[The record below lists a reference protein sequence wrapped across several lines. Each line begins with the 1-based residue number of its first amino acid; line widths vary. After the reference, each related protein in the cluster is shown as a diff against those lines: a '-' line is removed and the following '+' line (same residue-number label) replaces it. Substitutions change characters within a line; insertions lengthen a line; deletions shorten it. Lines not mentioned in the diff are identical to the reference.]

1 MKTQKKVRI
10 EFAEKM
16 EADQLAII
24 SKRAFETDI
33 EVGGPPPPGGPP
45 GYDSTDAQV
54 WFMKIMDYFKI
65 IQNESII
72 GGIMVGKNKKEHP
85 ILERIFIDPPY
96 QGKGLG
102 LQACKLLWKKYP
114 QALVWTLGT
123 PEWNIRTKNF
133 YKKLGFIQIGWEKD
147 NSEWR
152 GRWYQKTMD
161 SSKSYPFIQVNELY
175 DGMKNVIIEGKITR
189 LAKARTVRSKEGKE
203 LTVANSTFSDETGS
217 ITLVL
222 WNENISRVQVGDR
235 IRIEF
240 GYVNS
245 YQNTLQL
252 NISRMGR
259 IISLLK

>member
-1 MKTQKKVRI
+1 LTTQNEVHL
-10 EFAEKM
+10 EFAEKSDA
-16 EADQLAII
+16 EQLAVI

-45 GYDSTDAQV
+45 GYDSADAQV
-54 WFMKIMDYFKI
+54 WFMKAMDYYKI
-65 IQNESII
+65 IWNNSII
-72 GGIMVGKNKKEHP
+72 GGLIIGKVKKDHP
-85 ILERIFIDPPY
+85 ILERIFIDPKY
-96 QGKGLG
+96 QRKGLG
-102 LQACKLLWKKYP
+102 LQVCELLWKKYP

-133 YKKLGFIQIGWEKD
+133 YEKLDFVQIGWEKD
-147 NSEWR
+147 DPDWR

-161 SSKSYPFIQVNELY
+161 SSKLYHLNTVNELHG
-175 DGMKNVIIEGKITR
+175 GMKNVIIEGNVTSLGKS
-189 LAKARTVRSKEGKE
+189 RTVRSKEGKL
-203 LTVANSTFSDETGS
+203 LTVANTTFTDKTGS

-222 WNENISRVQVGDR
+222 WNENISRVETGDR

-259 IISLLK
+259 MIFLSE